1 MGADD
6 ERLAG
11 EAAVEDRLL
20 RGPDAVALRL
30 PHPRGRHP
38 QRGGPA
44 QSKKQ
49 KSGVNSSTRL
59 GHLLLGLVLVQA
71 DGGSEHNFHYI
82 CTNVVCF
89 ELFDGRNNYFECIAD
104 ER

>member
-1 MGADD
+1 MALQNRGGGGAAVGADD

-38 QRGGPA
+38 QRGGPP
-44 QSKKQ
+44 QSKC
-49 KSGVNSSTRL
+49 SLSSTFL
-59 GHLLLGLVLVQA
+59 ALV
-71 DGGSEHNFHYI
+71 
-82 CTNVVCF
+82 
-89 ELFDGRNNYFECIAD
+89 
-104 ER
+104 

>member
-1 MGADD
+1 MALQNCGGGGAAVGADD

-38 QRGGPA
+38 QRGGPP
-44 QSKKQ
+44 QSKC
-49 KSGVNSSTRL
+49 SLSSTFL
-59 GHLLLGLVLVQA
+59 GMTVLLGKRL
-71 DGGSEHNFHYI
+71 
-82 CTNVVCF
+82 T
-89 ELFDGRNNYFECIAD
+89 
-104 ER
+104 